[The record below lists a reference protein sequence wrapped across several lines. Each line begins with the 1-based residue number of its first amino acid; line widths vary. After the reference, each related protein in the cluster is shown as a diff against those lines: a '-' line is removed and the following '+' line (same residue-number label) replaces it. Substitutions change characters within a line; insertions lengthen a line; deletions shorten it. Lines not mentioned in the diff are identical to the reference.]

1 MLFVQL
7 VTSVVIWH
15 IFHLDLQD
23 LKDSEKRVAD
33 LEAKLIENVPVDV
46 GAEMKKLLKKIVWLY
61 SLNIYHII

>member
-1 MLFVQL
+1 M
-7 VTSVVIWH
+7 
-15 IFHLDLQD
+15 DLQD